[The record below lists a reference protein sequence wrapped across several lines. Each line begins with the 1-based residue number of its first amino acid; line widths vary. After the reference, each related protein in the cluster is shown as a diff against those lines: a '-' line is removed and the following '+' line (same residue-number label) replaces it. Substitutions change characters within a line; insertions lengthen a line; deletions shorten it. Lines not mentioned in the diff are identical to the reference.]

1 MEFNFGTD
9 IANKTCRNCTHALEF
24 GNLSCICNYTR
35 DIKFYTEKCN
45 YPGAFDDQKIKVR
58 KIFVSFAFIE
68 EKENPF
74 TKESIIIYKDSGV
87 GLYADTNASDQIFLH
102 NLRKTVTDE
111 GIRERLEERGIKC
124 NKPIYPIIFAEKV
137 NGKWKQLFYRYSKEL
152 SEIMFNNLQ

>member
-1 MEFNFGTD
+1 MTFNFGTD
-9 IANKTCRNCTHALEF
+9 TTNKTCRNCTHALEF
-24 GNLSCICNYTR
+24 GSLSCICNYTR
-35 DIKFYTEKCN
+35 DIKFYTNKCD

-74 TKESIIIYKDSGV
+74 TKESIITYKDSGV
-87 GLYADTNASDQIFLH
+87 GLYADTNAPDQLFLH
-102 NLRKTVTDE
+102 NLRKNVTDE
-111 GIRERLEERGIKC
+111 NIKERLEERGIKY
-124 NKPIYPIIFAEKV
+124 NKPIFPIIFAEKV

>member
-9 IANKTCRNCTHALEF
+9 VANKTCRNCTHALEF
-24 GNLSCICNYTR
+24 GSLSCICNYTR
-35 DIKFYTEKCN
+35 DIKFYTNKCD

-74 TKESIIIYKDSGV
+74 TKESIITYKDSGV
-87 GLYADTNASDQIFLH
+87 GLYADTNASDQMFLY
-102 NLRKTVTDE
+102 NLRKNVTDE
-111 GIRERLEERGIKC
+111 SIRERLEERGIKC
-124 NKPIYPIIFAEKV
+124 NKLIYPIIFAEKV

>member
-9 IANKTCRNCTHALEF
+9 VANKTCRNCTHALEF
-24 GNLSCICNYTR
+24 GSLSCICNYTR
-35 DIKFYTEKCN
+35 DIKFYTNKCN

-74 TKESIIIYKDSGV
+74 TKESIITYKDSGV
-87 GLYADTNASDQIFLH
+87 GLYADTNASDQMFLY
-102 NLRKTVTDE
+102 NLRKNVTDE
-111 GIRERLEERGIKC
+111 SIRERLEERGIKC
-124 NKPIYPIIFAEKV
+124 NKLICPIIFAEKV

>member
-9 IANKTCRNCTHALEF
+9 IANKICRNCTHALQF

-35 DIKFYTEKCN
+35 DIKFYTNKCN
-45 YPGAFDDQKIKVR
+45 YPDSFDDQKIKVR

-74 TKESIIIYKDSGV
+74 TKETSIIYKDSGI
-87 GLYADTNASDQIFLH
+87 GLYADTNASDQMFLD

-111 GIRERLEERGIKC
+111 NIKERLEERGIRC